1 MENAFQKFK
10 DKMFVML
17 LGMVITIF
25 LSLAGWTMLTVY
37 TNSGAIKSL
46 SDKKQTDVKQ
56 WENIKDLIKDVS
68 RLKTFHEE

>member
-25 LSLAGWTMLTVY
+25 LSLAGWTMFTVY
-37 TNSGAIKSL
+37 TNSGAIESL
-46 SDKKQTDVKQ
+46 VDKKQTDTKQ
-56 WENIKDLIKDVS
+56 WENIKDLLKDVA
-68 RLKTFHEE
+68 RLKTFHE